1 MYEQGLTASWKAHNS
16 ANFGRMNKHEK
27 IASFNPNSA
36 GLKDANIYGLPFTPE
51 ESDIVLIPV
60 PWEVTTSY
68 GAGTSEGPAHI
79 LEASFQ
85 VDLYHPEFPE
95 LWKRGIAMMDVP
107 EDMLLRSADLKQKAA
122 RIIDMWE
129 DGIDVMTNTEAKAL
143 QVEINAACE
152 QMNQWV
158 EEKVSHWLDAGKIVG
173 LVGGDHSTPLGYFR
187 AQAKRHEAFG
197 ILHID
202 AHKDLRIAYEGFS
215 YSHASIMFNALSLPQ
230 LTSLVQVGIR
240 DFCAEEMEVAD
251 REKNRVHVFTDSFL
265 KHQSFQGMNWS
276 QQVDSII
283 AKLPQKVHISFDI
296 DGLDPTLCPN
306 TGTPVPGG
314 LSFEEATYLLSSL
327 KRYGKTVIG
336 FDLVE
341 VAPGSD
347 DWNGNVGSRMLWY
360 LCGIAAAG

>member
-1 MYEQGLTASWKAHNS
+1 MTKQ
-16 ANFGRMNKHEK
+16 EK
-27 IASFNPNSA
+27 IESFNPNSA
-36 GLKDANIYGLPFTPE
+36 GLKDANVYGLPFTAE

-95 LWKRGIAMMDVP
+95 LWKKGIALVDIP
-107 EDMLLRSADLKQKAA
+107 EDMLLRSTDLKQKAA

-129 DGIDVMTNTEAKAL
+129 DGIDVPTNAEAIAL
-143 QVEINAACE
+143 QSEINAACE
-152 QMNQWV
+152 HMNQWV
-158 EEKVSHWLDAGKIVG
+158 EEQVSAWLDAGKMVG

-187 AQAKRHEAFG
+187 AQAKRHGSFG

-202 AHKDLRIAYEGFS
+202 AHKDLRIAYEGFT
-215 YSHASIMFNALSLPQ
+215 YSHASIMYNALKLPQ
-230 LTSLVQVGIR
+230 ISSLVQVGIR
-240 DFCAEEMEVAD
+240 DFCAEEKEVAVANA
-251 REKNRVHVFTDSFL
+251 ERVHVFTDSFL
-265 KHQSFQGMNWS
+265 KRESFTGITWS
-276 QQVDSII
+276 QQVDTILS
-283 AKLPQKVHISFDI
+283 KLPQKVHISFDI

-314 LSFEEATYLLSSL
+314 LSFEQATYLLSAL
-327 KRYGKTVIG
+327 KQHGKTIIG

-347 DWNGNVGSRMLWY
+347 DWNGNVGARMLWH
-360 LCGIAAAG
+360 LCGIAVK